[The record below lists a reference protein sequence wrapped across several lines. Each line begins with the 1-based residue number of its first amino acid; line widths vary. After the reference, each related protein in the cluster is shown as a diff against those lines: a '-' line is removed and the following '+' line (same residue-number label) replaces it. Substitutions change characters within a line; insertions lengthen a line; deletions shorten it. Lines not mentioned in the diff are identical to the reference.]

1 MSEIIFLAF
10 SIPLYPRILTD
21 TAFCSFG
28 LTDILLCNETKRTP
42 KQPFKVV
49 PKKL

>member
-28 LTDILLCNETKRTP
+28 LTVCNETKTTP